1 MTTGSFWL
9 RAAQAYLSRN
19 LDTSLVSGKTLENI
33 KAIAH
38 ELEQE
43 SRQSTNP
50 TESKCPPTCW
60 FAVELATRTAG
71 FCRSVALCCQGR
83 I

>member
-9 RAAQAYLSRN
+9 RAAQAYLSSN

-50 TESKCPPTCW
+50 TESK
-60 FAVELATRTAG
+60 
-71 FCRSVALCCQGR
+71 
-83 I
+83 